1 MAEKDADAFSD
12 SEGPVST
19 FASLFAEGDG
29 LSKQGDYQK
38 AVDAFTKVWQPNS
51 RFSPLTLP
59 PLGLKFEARRKE
71 LFNC

>member
-1 MAEKDADAFSD
+1 MAEIKETDAFSD

-38 AVDAFTKVWQPNS
+38 AVDAFTKVLITSAFES
-51 RFSPLTLP
+51 RS
-59 PLGLKFEARRKE
+59 
-71 LFNC
+71 NW